1 MAAKTC
7 GAAVSTLT
15 SIASSQQSNQLPQL
29 PNRSHSPSPVKL
41 RNEDDS
47 TRIRIQNVTAET
59 TNGTAVTCHKS
70 HHGNSQ
76 VNTNTPPTVA
86 NDANETN
93 IEMHPDPKD
102 PRFEGYRWIGNGYV
116 HDVHNFDVFSEEPS
130 SPSDEPRQFFECNT
144 PETPMKKTNQR
155 DQLLSQLGSPSSPK
169 IDAELPER
177 EPNATKSQN
186 EKNSAIMFIGIDPST
201 EENKSFDLMKNVTP
215 ESQFPASPDEIWTH
229 SKQIKPGAMCTV
241 AWTFNKQG
249 ALNIS
254 IGKVTRTHSKRGGF
268 GKLSISYRGVVG
280 HKVGEQFS
288 GVLPPQE
295 DVRIYKLAW
304 HQAPPAIDTT
314 VQRDAFLEEFC

>member
-1 MAAKTC
+1 M
-7 GAAVSTLT
+7 
-15 SIASSQQSNQLPQL
+15 
-29 PNRSHSPSPVKL
+29 
-41 RNEDDS
+41 
-47 TRIRIQNVTAET
+47 
-59 TNGTAVTCHKS
+59 
-70 HHGNSQ
+70 
-76 VNTNTPPTVA
+76 
-86 NDANETN
+86 
-93 IEMHPDPKD
+93 
-102 PRFEGYRWIGNGYV
+102 

-155 DQLLSQLGSPSSPK
+155 DQILSQLGSPSSPK

-314 VQRDAFLEEFC
+314 KKAELKVPEVLEAFQLEIEKLNAYTIVAQLRDYLPRASWLGSLQS